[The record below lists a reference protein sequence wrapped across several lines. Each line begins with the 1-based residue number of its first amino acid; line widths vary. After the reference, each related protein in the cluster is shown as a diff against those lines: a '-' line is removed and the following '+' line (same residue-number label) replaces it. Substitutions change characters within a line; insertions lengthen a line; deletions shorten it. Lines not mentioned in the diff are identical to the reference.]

1 MRLQDMALDDD
12 GNRALFHVR
21 GFRQIYLKV
30 IDSFY
35 DQFDVNVSQ
44 DKVL

>member
-1 MRLQDMALDDD
+1 MRLQGMVLDDD